1 MKNTNL
7 KPLDF
12 KLLLIFFAFFTTL
25 SFSQENLTEKEN
37 NFWKHVR
44 FGGGLG
50 LSTGDGFF
58 SATLAPNAIYQFN
71 RKYGL
76 GVGLNGTYNR
86 QKGIYKSTI
95 FGGSVIGLLNPI
107 PEIQLSTEFE
117 ALNVN
122 RKFEGAFS
130 NNQDDDYW
138 YPALF
143 VGAGYQT
150 NNITFGIRFDVL
162 YDDDKSIYANS
173 WMPFVRVL
181 F

>member
-1 MKNTNL
+1 MKNTNFKL
-7 KPLDF
+7 LDF

-25 SFSQENLTEKEN
+25 SFSQENLTKNEN

-44 FGGGLG
+44 FGGGFG

-58 SATLAPNAIYQFN
+58 SVTLAPNAIYQFN

-86 QKGIYKSTI
+86 QKNVYKSTI

-130 NNQDDDYW
+130 NNQDNNYW

-143 VGAGYQT
+143 IGAGYRT

-162 YDDDKSIYANS
+162 YDDNKSIYANS

>member
-1 MKNTNL
+1 MKNIHL
-7 KPLDF
+7 KQLHF
-12 KLLLIFFAFFTTL
+12 KLLLIFSVFFTSL
-25 SFSQENLTEKEN
+25 SFCQGNLTKN
-37 NFWKHVR
+37 KSDF
-44 FGGGLG
+44 G

-71 RKYGL
+71 SKYGL

-86 QKGIYKSTI
+86 QKNVYKSTI
-95 FGGSVIGLLNPI
+95 FGGSVIGIYNPI
-107 PEIQLSTEFE
+107 NEIQLSTEFE

-122 RKFEGAFS
+122 RKFEGNFS
-130 NNQDDDYW
+130 NNLDDNYW

-143 VGAGYQT
+143 VGAGYRT
-150 NNITFGIRFDVL
+150 NNITFGIRYDVL
-162 YDDDKSIYANS
+162 YDDNKSIYANS

>member
-1 MKNTNL
+1 MKNTNFKL
-7 KPLDF
+7 LDF

-44 FGGGLG
+44 FGGGFG

-86 QKGIYKSTI
+86 QKNVYKSTI

-130 NNQDDDYW
+130 NNQDDNYW

-143 VGAGYQT
+143 VGAGYRT

>member
-1 MKNTNL
+1 MKNINL

-12 KLLLIFFAFFTTL
+12 KLSLIFFAFFTTL
-25 SFSQENLTEKEN
+25 SFSQENLTENEN

-86 QKGIYKSTI
+86 QKNVYKSTI
-95 FGGSVIGLLNPI
+95 FGGSVIGLYNPI

-130 NNQDDDYW
+130 NNQDDNYW

-143 VGAGYQT
+143 IGAGYRT

-162 YDDDKSIYANS
+162 YDDNKSIYANS

>member
-1 MKNTNL
+1 MKNPNL

-12 KLLLIFFAFFTTL
+12 KLLLIFFAFFTTF
-25 SFSQENLTEKEN
+25 SFSQENLTKKEN

-50 LSTGDGFF
+50 LSTGNGFF

-76 GVGLNGTYNR
+76 GVGLNGTYGR
-86 QKGIYKSTI
+86 QKNVYKSTI
-95 FGGSVIGLLNPI
+95 FGGSAIGLYNPI

-117 ALNVN
+117 PLNVN
-122 RKFEGAFS
+122 QKFEDAFS
-130 NNQDDDYW
+130 NNQYDNYW

-143 VGAGYQT
+143 IGAGYQT